1 MFLGLNI
8 KAKAQTI
15 SVEQEARNTISR
27 LIPELNLKDYQIEE
41 LEKTISNYK
50 LKMLNVAY
58 TFREMNDPAQAKIKL
73 KNAKEELFLFSSE
86 ILTPEQLEK
95 LKTIINQKPNF

>member
-1 MFLGLNI
+1 MKKSIILYLVISMFLGLNI
-8 KAKAQTI
+8 KAKAQ
-15 SVEQEARNTISR
+15 
-27 LIPELNLKDYQIEE
+27 
-41 LEKTISNYK
+41 TISNYK